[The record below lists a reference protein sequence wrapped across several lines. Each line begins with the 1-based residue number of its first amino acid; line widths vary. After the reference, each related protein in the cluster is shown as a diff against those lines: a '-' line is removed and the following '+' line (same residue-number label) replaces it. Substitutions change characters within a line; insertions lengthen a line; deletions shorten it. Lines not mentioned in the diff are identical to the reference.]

1 MPIMDAITN
10 FDETVQHRVQRAL
23 ERILRALARVL
34 LRQGIDYGAFS
45 EIAKR
50 VFVSVATEEFGLRS
64 RPASKS
70 RVALITGINRR
81 DVARVQKE
89 AGSRTPLAQLYN
101 PAFRLVSLWIREP
114 GYVAENGQPIELPVL
129 GEAPSLEALRSR
141 VCPDVPITAVTREL
155 LNSGVARSAD
165 GDPTRPGT
173 IALQTEAYVPKE
185 DITAKLDLMGIDV
198 AALIETI
205 GWNIEQPGNARFQRK
220 VSFNNLTPAGVEK
233 LHLMAAE
240 AGMHLLR
247 RLDNEL
253 AEHTISEGGEFAGMG
268 IYAFSQGEP
277 QRNRR
282 SESLTP

>member
-173 IALQTEAYVPKE
+173 IALQTAFCILAVVH
-185 DITAKLDLMGIDV
+185 LVRDLY
-198 AALIETI
+198 LRTI
-205 GWNIEQPGNARFQRK
+205 RPGVR
-220 VSFNNLTPAGVEK
+220 
-233 LHLMAAE
+233 
-240 AGMHLLR
+240 
-247 RLDNEL
+247 
-253 AEHTISEGGEFAGMG
+253 
-268 IYAFSQGEP
+268 
-277 QRNRR
+277 
-282 SESLTP
+282 